1 MPAQA
6 GIQYPPPE
14 DTGSPIKPG
23 DDTARIRTG
32 MKASVIVFPGSNCDR
47 DAAVAL
53 EAAMGQAP
61 AMVWHGDSV
70 LPTSDLIVLP
80 GGFSYGDYLRSG
92 AMAAHSPVMREVVAR
107 ARAGT
112 PVLGICNGF
121 QVLTEAGLLPGVLM
135 RNSTLKFI
143 CRDVLLRVERND
155 SIYTRRYRSGEVVR
169 FPIAHKDGSYFAD
182 DATLARLEG
191 EGRVAFR
198 YSDTQGNITAEANL
212 NGSRNNIAGIYN
224 ETGTVLGL
232 MPHPE
237 RLADVALSGTDGAKL
252 FLSLVETLH

>member
-1 MPAQA
+1 
-6 GIQYPPPE
+6 
-14 DTGSPIKPG
+14 
-23 DDTARIRTG
+23 

-53 EAAMGQAP
+53 QAATGRPP

-70 LPTSDLIVLP
+70 LPASDLIVLP

-92 AMAAHSPVMREVVAR
+92 AMAAHSPVMREVAER

-135 RNSTLKFI
+135 RNSTLKFV
-143 CRDVLLRVERND
+143 CKDVHLRVERND
-155 SIYTRRYRSGEVVR
+155 SIYTSHYEQGVVVR

-182 DATLARLEG
+182 DETLERLEG
-191 EGRVAFR
+191 EDRVAFR
-198 YSDTQGNITAEANL
+198 YCDETGAVTDEANP
-212 NGSRNNIAGIYN
+212 NGSRNNIAGVYN

-237 RLADVALSGTDGAKL
+237 RLADAALSGTDGAKM
-252 FLSLVETLH
+252 FASLVEALP

>member
-1 MPAQA
+1 
-6 GIQYPPPE
+6 
-14 DTGSPIKPG
+14 
-23 DDTARIRTG
+23 

-53 EAAMGQAP
+53 EAATGAPP
-61 AMVWHGDSV
+61 AMVWHGDSE
-70 LPTSDLIVLP
+70 LPESDLIVLP

-92 AMAAHSPVMREVVAR
+92 AMAAHSPVMREVIAR

-143 CRDVLLRVERND
+143 CKDVHLRVERND
-155 SIYTRRYRSGEVVR
+155 SIYTHRYRRGEVVR

-182 DATLARLEG
+182 DQTLQRLEG
-191 EGRVAFR
+191 EGLVAFR
-198 YSDTQGNITAEANL
+198 YSDPSGAITPDANP

-224 ETGTVLGL
+224 VSGTVLGL

-237 RLADVALSGTDGAKL
+237 RLADAPLGGTDGAKM